1 LKTKMCSKPIFFNV
15 FGFSLVRR
23 LSSEVLTKDKLKVGR
38 LVKEPLIQHGPSIKL
53 ANRPYLAGSGGDG
66 FPDSMSY
73 ANADDCDSYVL
84 QNTLSIANLGVNIR
98 DIIDNRLIT
107 KGAVLVRGLDS
118 VIKDASTFSS
128 LVDHLGNRFSYTA
141 GFASRKELDNAP
153 GVVAAADD
161 PPETTIEPHLEMSYN
176 KKMPGKILFYC
187 LSAPSCGGGQTPIC
201 DMRKVYS
208 EMIEHR
214 QLLEALLQ
222 NGIRYSRFLPSA
234 QSRHK
239 PLYNWEKTFYTE
251 KKEEVENVLT
261 GLGYEVEWRHDNML
275 HYWYTMTST
284 RRHPVTQDMIWS
296 NQASVSHGSYY
307 TNLPNSHQLGYF
319 DERTAP
325 SHTSHSDGSELTTSE
340 LETMRAIQ
348 WKNCRAI
355 NWKSGDLLI
364 LDNNAVGHG
373 RLGFKPNTGRNIV
386 VSLLK

>member
-1 LKTKMCSKPIFFNV
+1 MWSKPIVNV
-15 FGFSLVRR
+15 LGISLVRR
-23 LSSEVLTKDKLKVGR
+23 LSSEVFSKDKLKVGSDV
-38 LVKEPLIQHGPSIKL
+38 LSLAQEPLIQHGPSIKL
-53 ANRPYLAGSGGDG
+53 ANRQYLAGSRGHG
-66 FPDSMSY
+66 FPESMSY

-84 QNTLSIANLGVNIR
+84 QNTSSIAHLGAEIR
-98 DIIDNRLIT
+98 DILENQLMTR
-107 KGAVLVRGLDS
+107 GAVLVRGLNR
-118 VIKDASTFSS
+118 VIKDPSMFSS
-128 LVDHLGNRFSYTA
+128 LVEKLGNRFSYTA
-141 GFASRKELDNAP
+141 GFASRKELDNAK

-176 KKMPGKILFYC
+176 KEMPGKILFYC

-251 KKEEVENVLT
+251 KQEEVENVLT
-261 GLGYEVEWRHDNML
+261 GLGYNVEWGDDNML
-275 HYWYTMTST
+275 HYWYTMSSI
-284 RRHPVTQDMIWS
+284 RKHPVTRDMIWS

-307 TNLPNSHQLGYF
+307 TNLPNSQQLGYF

-325 SHTSHSDGSELTTSE
+325 SHTSHSDGSELTRSE
-340 LETMRAIQ
+340 LETIRAIQ
-348 WKNCRAI
+348 WKHCRAI

-364 LDNNAVGHG
+364 LDNNSVGHG
-373 RLGFKPNTGRNIV
+373 RLGFKPNSGRNIV